1 MSQPTEKKKGEET
14 EEFKRL
20 FDLLTN
26 LASNNKDPN
35 KVISID
41 TDELLRSSKPL
52 EKVVKEDPVPTR
64 VLTIDD
70 FLPPPVTPVT
80 SSTSV
85 ATITSEQLHNPTT
98 ETNSIPI
105 GITATSGISGIS
117 GISGTNA
124 ATVTNGF
131 TVTIGVDVTQG
142 KTYTLSTN
150 GNKQS
155 NMSITIGMD
164 IAPSSAPSSIQ
175 LHHVNHPGSRSL
187 PSWNKTIQ
195 DHRVEVEESPQLK
208 QDQTE
213 EGPTEQQEGE
223 VNTQE
228 EGASTDA
235 DADVDADA
243 DGEESSGRREF
254 QIGEGNPLIF
264 NYPSCKACKKSF
276 TQFKFLKSHLKRYSV
291 CNEWTQAMEKDNK
304 IIPTRG
310 IHVLVEEYL
319 HKIITGDKP
328 FQCKYCKNIFT
339 NTSNHHKHYHTFMSC
354 NRMAI
359 ADFIK
364 HINELVT

>member
-1 MSQPTEKKKGEET
+1 MSQPTEKKKEEET
-14 EEFKRL
+14 EEFKKL

-41 TDELLRSSKPL
+41 TDELLRSNKPL
-52 EKVVKEDPVPTR
+52 EKMVKEDPVPTR

-70 FLPPPVTPVT
+70 FLPPSVAPVTAST
-80 SSTSV
+80 ASTSV
-85 ATITSEQLHNPTT
+85 TAITSEQLHNPTT

-105 GITATSGISGIS
+105 GITATSG
-117 GISGTNA
+117 TNT
-124 ATVTNGF
+124 ATGTNGF
-131 TVTIGVDVTQG
+131 TVTIGIDVTQG

-150 GNKQS
+150 GNKES

-164 IAPSSAPSSIQ
+164 IAPTNNPSSIQ
-175 LHHVNHPGSRSL
+175 LHHVNHPGSRTL

-208 QDQTE
+208 QEQAE
-213 EGPTEQQEGE
+213 EGSTEQQEGE

-228 EGASTDA
+228 EGAS
-235 DADVDADA
+235 ADVDADA

-304 IIPTRG
+304 VIPTRG
-310 IHVLVEEYL
+310 IHVLVEDYL

-328 FQCKYCKNIFT
+328 FQCKYCKNVFT
-339 NTSNHHKHYHTFMSC
+339 NTSNHHKHYHTFVAC

-359 ADFIK
+359 ADFTK
-364 HINELVT
+364 HIGGLIT